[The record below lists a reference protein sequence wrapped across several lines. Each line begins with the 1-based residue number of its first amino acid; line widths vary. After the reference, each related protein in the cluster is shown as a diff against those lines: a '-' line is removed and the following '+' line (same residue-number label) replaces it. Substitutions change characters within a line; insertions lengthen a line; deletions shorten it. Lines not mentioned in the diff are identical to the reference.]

1 MHFHHEISIF
11 IPGGI
16 AQLVTCLATDTY
28 LTVDLGVMS
37 EIQTR
42 SHNFVEIDHERI
54 VVQAIYVQKHSFS
67 NIYGLRFFFKD

>member
-1 MHFHHEISIF
+1 MHFHHQISIF

-54 VVQAIYVQKHSFS
+54 
-67 NIYGLRFFFKD
+67 